1 MSIDW
6 TSIIISLGGCA
17 GFVAVIELVR
27 DWKDKKKKNTV
38 EVQDSQIDLGSK
50 FVKMASELGDMI
62 STGNKDVLDGV
73 NNLRDEV
80 SNIVSYLN
88 GGYQD
93 FLHKKEEDGEK

>member
-1 MSIDW
+1 M
-6 TSIIISLGGCA
+6 SLGGFA
-17 GFVAVIELVR
+17 GIAAIAEIMR
-27 DWKDKKKKNTV
+27 DWRNKKKKSTV
-38 EVQDSQIDLGSK
+38 DVQNDQIDLGAK

-88 GGYQD
+88 GGYQE
-93 FLHKKEEDGEK
+93 FKHKQEVKENDNEKSAQ